1 MARKITININ
11 IETLSHHIKQSGV
24 PLGRLQESVPD
35 YNEIVTGNKS
45 PTYQQLEKISKLIR
59 VPLGLLV
66 IESPLDVA
74 TPRISFRTR
83 NSREIVDMS
92 SELRETIIEMQEKQS
107 FLQSQIDED
116 TDITDDQVAGSTDH
130 PAIAEYIRNKLD
142 IPVDYLHDTKGN
154 SLSYFRDRASSIGVF
169 IFFNGKIKD
178 NTHRPLDPDEF
189 RGFSLKSSRA
199 PIIFVNQRDS
209 QNAQL
214 FTLVHELTH
223 LFVNNEGV
231 SDKYEQADYDHAG
244 TEALVNRV
252 TAELLVP
259 KQLFMAENT
268 LDIEQLASKYSVSRY
283 VIARRLLDFGRISKA
298 RYDSIVR
305 SMQTEKLPY
314 KRSSSGNYINSLRF
328 RTDRVFFGFVYNAI
342 MQDRI
347 SYTEAFRLIGTGY
360 KGFKALE
367 GSLR

>member
-1 MARKITININ
+1 MAKKNTININ
-11 IETLSHHIKQSGV
+11 IETLSHHIRQSGV

-35 YNEIVTGNKS
+35 YNEIVAGNKS

-66 IESPLDVA
+66 IESPLDVD

-83 NSREIVDMS
+83 NSQEIVDMS

-130 PAIAEYIRNKLD
+130 LVIAKYIRNKLD

-178 NTHRPLDPDEF
+178 NTHRPLNPDEF

-231 SDKYEQADYDHAG
+231 SDKYEQADYDRVG

-259 KQLFMAENT
+259 KQLFVAEGT

-283 VIARRLLDFGRISKA
+283 VIARRLLDFSRISKS

-305 SMQTEKLPY
+305 SIQTEKSPA

-328 RTDRVFFGFVYNAI
+328 RTDKVFFGFVYNAI

>member
-1 MARKITININ
+1 MAKKNTININ
-11 IETLSHHIKQSGV
+11 IETLSHHIRQSGV

-35 YNEIVTGNKS
+35 YNEIVAGNKS

-66 IESPLDVA
+66 IESPLDVD

-83 NSREIVDMS
+83 NSQEIVDMS

-130 PAIAEYIRNKLD
+130 LVIAKYIRNKLD
-142 IPVDYLHDTKGN
+142 IPVDYFHDTKGN

-178 NTHRPLDPDEF
+178 NTHRPLNPDEF

-231 SDKYEQADYDHAG
+231 SDKYEQADYDRVG

-259 KQLFMAENT
+259 KQLFVAEGT

-298 RYDSIVR
+298 KYDSIVR
-305 SMQTEKLPY
+305 SIQTEKSPP
-314 KRSSSGNYINSLRF
+314 KRSSSGNYINRLRF
-328 RTDRVFFGFVYNAI
+328 RTDKVFFGFVYNAI

-367 GSLR
+367 GILR

>member
-1 MARKITININ
+1 MAKKITINIS

-35 YNEIVTGNKS
+35 YNEIIAGNKS

-66 IESPLDVA
+66 IESPLDVD

-92 SELRETIIEMQEKQS
+92 PELRETIIEMQEKQS

-116 TDITDDQVAGSTDH
+116 ADITDDQVAGSTDH
-130 PAIAEYIRNKLD
+130 PVIAKYIRNKLD
-142 IPVDYLHDTKGN
+142 IPVDYLHDAKGN

-214 FTLVHELTH
+214 W
-223 LFVNNEGV
+223 
-231 SDKYEQADYDHAG
+231 
-244 TEALVNRV
+244 
-252 TAELLVP
+252 
-259 KQLFMAENT
+259 FMN
-268 LDIEQLASKYSVSRY
+268 
-283 VIARRLLDFGRISKA
+283 
-298 RYDSIVR
+298 
-305 SMQTEKLPY
+305 
-314 KRSSSGNYINSLRF
+314 
-328 RTDRVFFGFVYNAI
+328 
-342 MQDRI
+342 
-347 SYTEAFRLIGTGY
+347 
-360 KGFKALE
+360 
-367 GSLR
+367 